1 VFRWIFE
8 GEFIRLEG
16 RDVLAVHT
24 LEWASFVLE
33 ERRLFVLVVLVNLN
47 MLVLVITLASTIG
60 DLHSLML
67 EKILLALRN
76 VIIVLLLPIND
87 RGVLFGMGIRNVCSS
102 RNFLFLSIR

>member
-1 VFRWIFE
+1 M
-8 GEFIRLEG
+8 
-16 RDVLAVHT
+16 
-24 LEWASFVLE
+24 LE

-60 DLHSLML
+60 DLHSLMP

-76 VIIVLLLPIND
+76 VIIVLLPIND
-87 RGVLFGMGIRNVCSS
+87 RGVLFGMGIRHVCSS